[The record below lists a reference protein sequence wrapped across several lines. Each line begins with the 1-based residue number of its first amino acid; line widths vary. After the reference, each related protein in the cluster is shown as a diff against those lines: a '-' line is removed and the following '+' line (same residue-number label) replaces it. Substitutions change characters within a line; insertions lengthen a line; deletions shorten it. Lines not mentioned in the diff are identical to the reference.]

1 MHVVVPDQDANQSQ
15 VLILMIRSDA
25 LILLRNHVQNELAQ
39 VTHSWWP
46 SEYNFH
52 EIPSTQYSKIGFAH
66 RCFLFLDW
74 YRIMSIEC
82 L

>member
-46 SEYNFH
+46 SEYNAH
-52 EIPSTQYSKIGFAH
+52 ETPSTQYSKIGFA
-66 RCFLFLDW
+66 RRLFLFLDL
-74 YRIMSIEC
+74 YRTVSIHY